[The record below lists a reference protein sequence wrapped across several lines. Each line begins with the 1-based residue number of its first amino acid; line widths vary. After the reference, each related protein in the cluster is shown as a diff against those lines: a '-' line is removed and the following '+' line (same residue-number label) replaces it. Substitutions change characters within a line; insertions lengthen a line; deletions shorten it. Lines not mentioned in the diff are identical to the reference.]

1 MMNSL
6 VVVKATAAVTVL
18 AAGSYYISAPA
29 LLAGFL
35 SSPALLLWVAA
46 NVIIIWLLSSFRR
59 RSSDAAADTSS
70 SANDVLRAV
79 GDLYPASDYEGY
91 YSSSG
96 SGFCS
101 RAEAPVAASRP
112 PKRHQVRDATRA
124 AARRTD
130 RARVPPTKKPAGDV
144 AVAAARTEPWESRAP
159 DAAGDDMKIRGEVT
173 PATRAVAARPE
184 CDDDVSLD
192 SLWQSMLQRRAV
204 RPVAV
209 RKSETWGNDELPRL
223 QRAAE
228 TAAARRREIRK
239 SVSSATPPS
248 AQAQAVATPASA
260 VRQLGWRTR
269 DVLVRAQDD
278 LLRRAESLIRR
289 HHEQLRLQRQESEQ
303 RQAMERQRGRQA
315 LIRV

>member
-6 VVVKATAAVTVL
+6 VVKATAAVTVL

-35 SSPALLLWVAA
+35 SSPALFLWVAA
-46 NVIIIWLLSSFRR
+46 NVIIIWLRLSSFRR
-59 RSSDAAADTSS
+59 RSSSDAAADTSS
-70 SANDVLRAV
+70 SVLRTV
-79 GDLYPASDYEGY
+79 DDLYPASDYEGY

-101 RAEAPVAASRP
+101 SAEAPVAASRP
-112 PKRHQVRDATRA
+112 LRRHQVRDATRA

-130 RARVPPTKKPAGDV
+130 RARVPPPEKPAGDV
-144 AVAAARTEPWESRAP
+144 AAARTQAWETRAP
-159 DAAGDDMKIRGEVT
+159 DAAGDNKKIGDEVT
-173 PATRAVAARPE
+173 PTTRAVAARPQGD
-184 CDDDVSLD
+184 DDDVSLD

-209 RKSETWGNDELPRL
+209 RKSETWGNEELPRL
-223 QRAAE
+223 QREAE
-228 TAAARRREIRK
+228 TAAARRQEMRK

-248 AQAQAVATPASA
+248 PQAQAVATPASA
-260 VRQLGWRTR
+260 VRELGWRTR

-303 RQAMERQRGRQA
+303 RQRGRQA